1 MRADGNQPEAVR
13 FDGETLT
20 LRIPMRFQRHG
31 GRKLIIAP
39 DGEAD
44 WVLAPTGPDNT
55 LIRALGRAH
64 RWKRLIENDTYGSIK
79 ELATAEKV
87 NDSYVGRIL
96 RLTLL
101 APDIVEAILNGRQ
114 PKILQLKD
122 LMRHVPTE
130 WAKQRRSIGIQTE

>member
-1 MRADGNQPEAVR
+1 MPADGNQPEAVR

-20 LRIPMRFQRHG
+20 LRIPMRLQRRG
-31 GRKLIIAP
+31 GRKLIIGP
-39 DGEAD
+39 DGEED
-44 WVLAPTGPDNT
+44 WALAPTGLDNT

-64 RWKRLIENDTYGSIK
+64 RWRRLIENGAYGSIK

-87 NDSYVGRIL
+87 NDSYVCRIL

-101 APDIVEAILNGRQ
+101 APDIVEAILDGRQ

-122 LMRHVPTE
+122 LMGGISTDWSE
-130 WAKQRRSIGIQTE
+130 QRRALGFRA

>member
-1 MRADGNQPEAVR
+1 MHANGNQAEAVR
-13 FDGETLT
+13 FDGKTLT
-20 LRIPMRFQRHG
+20 IRIPMRFQRHG
-31 GRKLIIAP
+31 GRKLIVVP
-39 DGEAD
+39 DGEED
-44 WVLAPTGPDNT
+44 WTPVATGPDTT

-64 RWKRLIENDTYGSIK
+64 RWQRLIENGTYGSIK

-87 NDSYVGRIL
+87 NDSYVCRIL

-101 APDIVEAILNGRQ
+101 APDIVDVILNGRQ

-130 WAKQRRSIGIQTE
+130 WAKQRRALGFRT

>member
-1 MRADGNQPEAVR
+1 MGANGRHAEAVQ
-13 FDGETLT
+13 FDGRILT
-20 LRIPMRFQRHG
+20 LCIPMRFQRHG

-64 RWKRLIENDTYGSIK
+64 RWKRLIENGTYGSIK

-87 NDSYVGRIL
+87 NDSYVCRIL

-101 APDIVEAILNGRQ
+101 APDIVEAILDGRQ

-130 WAKQRRSIGIQTE
+130 WAKQRRALGFRT

>member
-1 MRADGNQPEAVR
+1 MRANENQVEAVR

-31 GRKLIIAP
+31 GRKLIVGP
-39 DGEAD
+39 DGEENWAP
-44 WVLAPTGPDNT
+44 LPTGPDT
-55 LIRALGRAH
+55 ILIRALGRAH
-64 RWKRLIENDTYGSIK
+64 RWKRLIENGTYGSIK

-87 NDSYVGRIL
+87 NDTYVGRIL

-101 APDIVEAILNGRQ
+101 APDIVEAILDGRQ

-122 LMRHVPTE
+122 LMRPIPTDWSE
-130 WAKQRRSIGIQTE
+130 QQRALGLRA